1 MATYTVIG
9 ASGRIGRRIVEQLL
23 RSGHSVRA
31 VGRNRERLV
40 DLFARAA
47 EPLVADV
54 GNVTQMTRA
63 LEGAR
68 CAYTMVPPNR
78 VTLDYYGRIGAIIAE
93 GLRQTGVS
101 HVVNLSGVGAHL
113 AKHVG
118 QVSDFHA
125 LEQALNDVQGLS
137 VLHLRAGF
145 FMENLYRTIDGIRKD
160 GVMSGLLRPDLAI
173 PQIATRDIAT
183 VAANAMLCRDFGGVV
198 TRELLGERDLDMRET
213 ARIVGKAIGRSELQ
227 YVQTPIER
235 AERKLLEGGSEVTM
249 VRHRLQMYIGFND
262 GSIRWLEER
271 SAENTTPTSIET
283 FVAEEFA
290 PRFQA
295 VGLT

>member
-9 ASGRIGRRIVEQLL
+9 ASGRIGRRIVERLL
-23 RSGHSVRA
+23 RAGHSVRA
-31 VGRNRERLV
+31 VGRNRERLDALV
-40 DLFARAA
+40 ARGA
-47 EPLVADV
+47 EPVVADV
-54 GNVTQMTRA
+54 ENVTQMTRA

-78 VTLDYYGRIGAIIAE
+78 VTLDYYARVGTTIAE

-101 HVVNLSGVGAHL
+101 HVVNLSGLGGHL
-113 AKHVG
+113 AKNVG
-118 QVSDFHA
+118 QISDFHA
-125 LEQALNDVQGLS
+125 LEQALNDVQGLNL
-137 VLHLRAGF
+137 LHLRAGF
-145 FMENLYRTIDGIRKD
+145 FMENLYRTIDEIRKD
-160 GVMSGLLRPDLAI
+160 GVMSGLLRPDLAV

-183 VAANAMLCRDFGGVV
+183 VAADAMLRQDFGGVV
-198 TRELLGERDLDMRET
+198 TRELLGERDLDMREA
-213 ARIVGKAIGRSELQ
+213 ARIVGEAIGKSELL

-235 AERKLLEGGSEVTM
+235 AERELLEGGSELTM

-283 FVAEEFA
+283 FAAEEFA
-290 PRFQA
+290 PRLEA
-295 VGLT
+295 A

>member
-9 ASGRIGRRIVEQLL
+9 ASGRIGRRIVERLL
-23 RSGHSVRA
+23 RAGHSVRA
-31 VGRNRERLV
+31 VGRNRERLDALV
-40 DLFARAA
+40 ARGA
-47 EPLVADV
+47 EPVVADV
-54 GNVTQMTRA
+54 ENVTQMTRA

-78 VTLDYYGRIGAIIAE
+78 VTLDYYARVGTTIAE

-101 HVVNLSGVGAHL
+101 HVVNLSGLGGHL
-113 AKHVG
+113 AKNVG
-118 QVSDFHA
+118 QISDFYA
-125 LEQALNDVQGLS
+125 LEQALNDVQGLN

-145 FMENLYRTIDGIRKD
+145 FMENLYRTIDEIRKY
-160 GVMSGLLRPDLAI
+160 GVMSGLLRPDLAV

-183 VAANAMLCRDFGGVV
+183 VAADAMLRQDFGGVV
-198 TRELLGERDLDMRET
+198 TRELLGERDLDMREA
-213 ARIVGKAIGRSELQ
+213 ARIVGEAIGKSELQ

-235 AERKLLEGGSEVTM
+235 AERELLEGGSELTM

-283 FVAEEFA
+283 FAAEEFA
-290 PRFQA
+290 PRLEA
-295 VGLT
+295 A

>member
-9 ASGRIGRRIVEQLL
+9 ASGRIGRRIVERLL
-23 RSGHSVRA
+23 RAGHSVRA
-31 VGRNRERLV
+31 VGRNRERLDALV
-40 DLFARAA
+40 ARGA
-47 EPLVADV
+47 EPVVADV
-54 GNVTQMTRA
+54 ENVTQMTRA

-78 VTLDYYGRIGAIIAE
+78 VTLDYYARVGTTIAE

-101 HVVNLSGVGAHL
+101 HVVNLSGLGGHL
-113 AKHVG
+113 AKNVG
-118 QVSDFHA
+118 QISDFHA
-125 LEQALNDVQGLS
+125 LEQALNDVQGLNL
-137 VLHLRAGF
+137 LHLRAGF
-145 FMENLYRTIDGIRKD
+145 FMENLYRTIDEIRKD
-160 GVMSGLLRPDLAI
+160 GVMSGLLRPDLAV

-183 VAANAMLCRDFGGVV
+183 VAADAMLRQDFGGVV
-198 TRELLGERDLDMRET
+198 TRELLGERDLDMREA
-213 ARIVGKAIGRSELQ
+213 ARIVGEAIGKSELR

-235 AERKLLEGGSEVTM
+235 AERELLEGGSELTM

-283 FVAEEFA
+283 FAAEEFA
-290 PRFQA
+290 PRLQA
-295 VGLT
+295 A

>member
-9 ASGRIGRRIVEQLL
+9 ASGRIGRRIVERLV
-23 RSGHSVRA
+23 RAGHSVRA
-31 VGRNRERLV
+31 VGRNRERLDALV
-40 DLFARAA
+40 ARGA
-47 EPLVADV
+47 EPVVADV
-54 GNVTQMTRA
+54 ENVTQMTRA

-78 VTLDYYGRIGAIIAE
+78 VTLDYYARVGTTIAE

-101 HVVNLSGVGAHL
+101 HVVNLSGLGGHL
-113 AKHVG
+113 AKNVG
-118 QVSDFHA
+118 QISDFYA
-125 LEQALNDVQGLS
+125 LEQALNDVQGLN

-145 FMENLYRTIDGIRKD
+145 FMENLYRTIDEIRKD
-160 GVMSGLLRPDLAI
+160 GVMSGLLRPDLAV

-183 VAANAMLCRDFGGVV
+183 VAADAMLRQDFGGVV
-198 TRELLGERDLDMRET
+198 TRELLGERDLDMREA
-213 ARIVGKAIGRSELQ
+213 ARIVGEAIGKSELR

-235 AERKLLEGGSEVTM
+235 AERELLEGGSELTM

-283 FVAEEFA
+283 FAAEEFA
-290 PRFQA
+290 PRLEA
-295 VGLT
+295 A

>member
-9 ASGRIGRRIVEQLL
+9 ASGRIGRRIVERLL
-23 RSGHSVRA
+23 RAGHSVRA
-31 VGRNRERLV
+31 VGRNRERLDALV
-40 DLFARAA
+40 ARGA
-47 EPLVADV
+47 EPVVADV
-54 GNVTQMTRA
+54 ENVTQMTRA

-78 VTLDYYGRIGAIIAE
+78 VTLDYYARVGTTIAE

-101 HVVNLSGVGAHL
+101 HVVNLSGLGGHL
-113 AKHVG
+113 AKNVG
-118 QVSDFHA
+118 QISDFHA
-125 LEQALNDVQGLS
+125 LEQALNDVQGLNL
-137 VLHLRAGF
+137 LHLRAGF
-145 FMENLYRTIDGIRKD
+145 FMENLYRTIDEIRKD
-160 GVMSGLLRPDLAI
+160 GVMSGLLRPDLAV

-183 VAANAMLCRDFGGVV
+183 VAADAMLRQDFGGVV
-198 TRELLGERDLDMRET
+198 TRELLGERDLDMREA
-213 ARIVGKAIGRSELQ
+213 ARIVGEAIGNSELR

-235 AERKLLEGGSEVTM
+235 AERELLEGGSELTM

-283 FVAEEFA
+283 FAAEEFA
-290 PRFQA
+290 PRLEA
-295 VGLT
+295 A

>member
-9 ASGRIGRRIVEQLL
+9 ASGRIGRRIVERLL
-23 RSGHSVRA
+23 RAGHSVRA
-31 VGRNRERLV
+31 VGRNRERLDALV
-40 DLFARAA
+40 ARGA
-47 EPLVADV
+47 EPVVADV
-54 GNVTQMTRA
+54 ENVTQMTRA

-78 VTLDYYGRIGAIIAE
+78 VTLDYYARVGTTIAE

-101 HVVNLSGVGAHL
+101 HVVNLSGLGGHL
-113 AKHVG
+113 AKNVG
-118 QVSDFHA
+118 QISDFYA
-125 LEQALNDVQGLS
+125 LEQALNDVQGLN

-145 FMENLYRTIDGIRKD
+145 FMENLYRTIDEIRKD
-160 GVMSGLLRPDLAI
+160 GVMSGLLRPDLAV

-183 VAANAMLCRDFGGVV
+183 VAADAMLRQDFGGVV
-198 TRELLGERDLDMRET
+198 TRELLGERDLDMREA
-213 ARIVGKAIGRSELQ
+213 ARIVGEAIGKSELQ

-235 AERKLLEGGSEVTM
+235 AERELLEGGSELTM

-283 FVAEEFA
+283 FAAEEFA
-290 PRFQA
+290 PRLQA
-295 VGLT
+295 A

>member
-9 ASGRIGRRIVEQLL
+9 ASGRIGRRIVERLL
-23 RSGHSVRA
+23 RAGHSVRA
-31 VGRNRERLV
+31 VGRNRERLDALV
-40 DLFARAA
+40 ARGA
-47 EPLVADV
+47 EPVVADV
-54 GNVTQMTRA
+54 ENDTQMTRA

-78 VTLDYYGRIGAIIAE
+78 VTLDYYARVGTTIAE

-101 HVVNLSGVGAHL
+101 HVVNLSGLGGHL
-113 AKHVG
+113 AKNVG
-118 QVSDFHA
+118 QISDFHA
-125 LEQALNDVQGLS
+125 LEQALNDVQGLNL
-137 VLHLRAGF
+137 LHLRAGF
-145 FMENLYRTIDGIRKD
+145 FMENLYRTIDEIRKD
-160 GVMSGLLRPDLAI
+160 GVMSGLLRPDLAV

-183 VAANAMLCRDFGGVV
+183 VAADAMLRQDFGGVV
-198 TRELLGERDLDMRET
+198 TRELLGERDLDMREA
-213 ARIVGKAIGRSELQ
+213 ARIVGEAIGKSELR

-235 AERKLLEGGSEVTM
+235 AERELLEGGSELTM

-283 FVAEEFA
+283 FAAEEFA
-290 PRFQA
+290 PRLEA
-295 VGLT
+295 A

>member
-9 ASGRIGRRIVEQLL
+9 ASGRIGRRIVERLL
-23 RSGHSVRA
+23 RAGHSVRA
-31 VGRNRERLV
+31 VGRNRERLDALV
-40 DLFARAA
+40 ARGA
-47 EPLVADV
+47 EPVVADV
-54 GNVTQMTRA
+54 ENVTQMTRA

-78 VTLDYYGRIGAIIAE
+78 VTLDYYARVGTTIAE

-101 HVVNLSGVGAHL
+101 HVVNLSGLGGHL
-113 AKHVG
+113 AKNVG
-118 QVSDFHA
+118 QISDFHA
-125 LEQALNDVQGLS
+125 LEQALNDVQGLNL
-137 VLHLRAGF
+137 LHLRAGF
-145 FMENLYRTIDGIRKD
+145 FMENLYRTIDEIRKD
-160 GVMSGLLRPDLAI
+160 GVMSGLLRPDLAV

-183 VAANAMLCRDFGGVV
+183 VAADAMLRQDFGGVV
-198 TRELLGERDLDMRET
+198 TRELLGERDLDMREA
-213 ARIVGKAIGRSELQ
+213 ARIVGEAIGKSELR

-235 AERKLLEGGSEVTM
+235 AERELLEGGSELTM

-283 FVAEEFA
+283 FAAEEFA
-290 PRFQA
+290 PRLEA
-295 VGLT
+295 A